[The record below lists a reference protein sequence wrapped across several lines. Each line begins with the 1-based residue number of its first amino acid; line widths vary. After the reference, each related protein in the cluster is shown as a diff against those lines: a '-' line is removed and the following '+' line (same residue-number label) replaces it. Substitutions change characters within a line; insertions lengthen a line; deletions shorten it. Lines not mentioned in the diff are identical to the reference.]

1 MQNELKWAYLLAPV
15 QDIKEQHT
23 ILASN
28 LIASLLCNLSLFKK
42 SVKHGH

>member
-15 QDIKEQHT
+15 QDIKEHT
-23 ILASN
+23 ILAST